1 MTGYQAVIGSLAA
14 LQARHRTGEGQH
26 VQVDMLSSVLDAQLQ
41 ELVTYLNSGRK
52 PTRTDEVTAHASIP
66 APYGVYRTSDGWLTL
81 AMCELPRLGD
91 ALDDDWLRTLT
102 AYNDGAVYRDAVYR
116 RIRHRFTERTTRDWL
131 EILDRCG
138 VWAGPVY
145 DYEQLA
151 ADPHVTGTGLL
162 TRQPQAGGQDVRT
175 VRVPLRMSATP
186 PGIRTG
192 APRLGADTA
201 EVLGGILGYD
211 DARIAALAS
220 DGAVALTTPGAAEGA
235 A

>member
-1 MTGYQAVIGSLAA
+1 
-14 LQARHRTGEGQH
+14 
-26 VQVDMLSSVLDAQLQ
+26 MLSSVLDAQLQ

-175 VRVPLRMSATP
+175 VRVPLRMSASSVTTTRASRP
-186 PGIRTG
+186 SPLTARWRSPHPAPLRGQHDQRGRTG
-192 APRLGADTA
+192 P
-201 EVLGGILGYD
+201 
-211 DARIAALAS
+211 ARNRRRGRHR
-220 DGAVALTTPGAAEGA
+220 DH
-235 A
+235 